1 MMSESELRNWN
12 EQFTLEMAY
21 SRAESCLKDAMF
33 VSGEREYHG
42 VFVLVRSALQ
52 ELQTIGRIANINGQ
66 KRLEVKA

>member
-1 MMSESELRNWN
+1 MMSERELRNWN

-21 SRAESCLKDAMF
+21 QRAESCLKDAMF

-42 VFVLVRSALQ
+42 VYCLVTSALR
-52 ELQTIGRIANINGQ
+52 ELQAIGRITQINGQ